1 MVVVSSILIAPAPA
15 TTAVRAEISSSFDA
29 LRYLLLF
36 GRSGAAGE
44 PAGSD
49 DPAADLVKAEW
60 EGGRGGWGG
69 GGGGEIRRDEG
80 EREGEERREG
90 EKERKVGREPIPPDG
105 GGIDGVYRDVYGVR
119 MDVPSRDSSSSSPRL
134 FLASPLM
141 SLCAGRA

>member
-69 GGGGEIRRDEG
+69 WGGERLGEMRGRGKERRG
-80 EREGEERREG
+80 ERGRRRGKWGENQ
-90 EKERKVGREPIPPDG
+90 
-105 GGIDGVYRDVYGVR
+105 YH
-119 MDVPSRDSSSSSPRL
+119 
-134 FLASPLM
+134 LM
-141 SLCAGRA
+141 VVE